1 MEELFGETNLMLSN
15 PNLQSMKDQL
25 DGSLTNLFDSLNR
38 PLHENKFDL
47 TQKINDNFKDILQSF
62 SKNEQYQDAHGPA
75 STPSVAYQNQNFN
88 TKNST
93 P

>member
-1 MEELFGETNLMLSN
+1 MRRNSVSEIEDLLGETNLMLSN

-47 TQKINDNFKDILQSF
+47 T
-62 SKNEQYQDAHGPA
+62 
-75 STPSVAYQNQNFN
+75 
-88 TKNST
+88 
-93 P
+93 